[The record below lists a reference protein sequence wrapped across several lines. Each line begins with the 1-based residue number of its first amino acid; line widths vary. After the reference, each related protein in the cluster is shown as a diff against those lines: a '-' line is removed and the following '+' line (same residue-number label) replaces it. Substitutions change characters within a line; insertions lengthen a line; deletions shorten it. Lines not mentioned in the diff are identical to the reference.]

1 MRKHLQK
8 FTPLLLGLIVLGLF
22 SFAPEV
28 LAQDDLIDQTAFE
41 AFAEEGIIEES
52 IEGIDTAPES
62 IEGTED
68 IIEVTDETVE
78 TPSEDTEETP
88 EETPGDEA
96 PAVEATETPED
107 EFPTEETTTE
117 ATPE

>member
-41 AFAEEGIIEES
+41 AFAEEAGFAAGVDIRVIIARL
-52 IEGIDTAPES
+52 IR
-62 IEGTED
+62 
-68 IIEVTDETVE
+68 
-78 TPSEDTEETP
+78 
-88 EETPGDEA
+88 
-96 PAVEATETPED
+96 
-107 EFPTEETTTE
+107 
-117 ATPE
+117 